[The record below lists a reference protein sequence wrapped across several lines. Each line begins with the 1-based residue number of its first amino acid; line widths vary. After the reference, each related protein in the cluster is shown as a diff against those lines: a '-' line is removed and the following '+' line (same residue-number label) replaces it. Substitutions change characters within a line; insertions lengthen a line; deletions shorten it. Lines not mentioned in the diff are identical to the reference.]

1 MCLMKK
7 EVKVK
12 YLPEFVYG
20 AIDGVITTFAIV
32 SGALGASLS
41 AHIILI
47 LGFANLFGD
56 GFSMAISNYL
66 ATESEE
72 DLHIKHK
79 RKYMYHIFEKNP
91 KKTAIATFIS
101 FVIVGF
107 IPLISFV
114 LALYFPFIDESKYLF
129 SIILTGLAF
138 VIVGAVKGAM
148 VGKDKFKSAIET
160 FIIGGIAAFI
170 AFIVGYLLK
179 GVVG

>member
-1 MCLMKK
+1 MQKR
-7 EVKVK
+7 EVGK

-41 AHIILI
+41 SSIILI

-56 GFSMAISNYL
+56 GFSMAVSNYL

-72 DLHIKHK
+72 ELHLRHKH
-79 RKYMYHIFEKNP
+79 KYMYHIFEKDP
-91 KKTAIATFIS
+91 KKTAIATFVS

-114 LALYFPFIDESKYLF
+114 LALISPFFDSNKFLYSAVF
-129 SIILTGLAF
+129 TALAF
-138 VIVGAVKGAM
+138 VIIGSVKGKM
-148 VGKDKFKSAIET
+148 VRKGEIKSALET
-160 FIIGGIAAFI
+160 LIIGGIAAFI
-170 AFIVGYLLK
+170 AFVVGYLLR
-179 GVVG
+179 GIVL